1 MSDADQQVSDFI
13 GDQDDSQAVRWYG
26 MYSLILSTGS
36 IVAYNLFNTNSW
48 VASSAWFTTNIG
60 SYFTVFMGWVF
71 VSLFDSEF
79 MRWIFRMLLVKNIYA
94 TIVTQSNNLV
104 FMYYVYN
111 SDVAV
116 FIWMAIWGFLTMIQ
130 ILVQAIV
137 LPQVFDWTNSASI
150 KDNGA
155 DSLLA
160 VLF

>member
-48 VASSAWFTTNIG
+48 VASSVWLSNNVY
-60 SYFTVFMGWVF
+60 SYFPVFMGWVF

-94 TIVTQSNNLV
+94 TIVYQLNSIVML
-104 FMYYVYN
+104 YYFEN